1 MGMLFMLTP
10 FIGLF
15 LFIIGAVGLFI
26 TNNNLPPG
34 ETLWLSGNLTYGTFT
49 LIGLVIIIC
58 ITVSGPELD

>member
-15 LFIIGAVGLFI
+15 LLIIGSAGLFV
-26 TNNNLPPG
+26 TNTNLTFG
-34 ETLWLSGNLTYGTFT
+34 ETLWITGNLTYGTFA